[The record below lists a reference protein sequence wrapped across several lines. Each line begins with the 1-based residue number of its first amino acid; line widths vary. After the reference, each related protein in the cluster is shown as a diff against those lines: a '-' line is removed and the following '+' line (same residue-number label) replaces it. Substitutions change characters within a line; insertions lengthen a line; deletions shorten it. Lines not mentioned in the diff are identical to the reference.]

1 MQSANF
7 SATCGGSIFTRI
19 KASTEESALNLL
31 GGFEV
36 FLVARDAIDL
46 GKQEH
51 AEAVVIPV
59 GHDRACDGPICSPDC
74 RFLIFIVFVRLEQ
87 LDQSDTGQAVVELQ
101 ATIAEVLDS
110 PLARCQCKGRSSRYE
125 SIRGKRAVE
134 RGIIFGANESAFH
147 KSQPGPL

>member
-1 MQSANF
+1 M
-7 SATCGGSIFTRI
+7 
-19 KASTEESALNLL
+19 NLL

-59 GHDRACDGPICSPDC
+59 GHDRTCDGPICGPDC

-87 LDQSDTGQAVVELQ
+87 LDQSDTGQAVVQLQ
-101 ATIAEVLDS
+101 ATVAEVLDR
-110 PLARCQCKGRSSRYE
+110 PLARC
-125 SIRGKRAVE
+125 
-134 RGIIFGANESAFH
+134 
-147 KSQPGPL
+147 